1 MKWLKCHIEPKQL
14 WQLVNE
20 ISLFETW
27 KIIESGWES
36 GLEVTIETSGIYRKN
51 TPVFWDLFYFMMS
64 NAQTALCVL
73 CSWCHCRKVLILNYF
88 IPISKNTSHLLL
100 RIKLTQV
107 GSHFFLSTFWS
118 LCSGGT
124 SFRSWKSGQHLNKHL
139 SVVSDLM
146 NFVPEYL
153 QKLLAW
159 EDHTPLENLFRHK
172 TSRSS
177 KF

>member
-88 IPISKNTSHLLL
+88 IPISKSTSHLLL

-107 GSHFFLSTFWS
+107 GSHFFLSTS
-118 LCSGGT
+118 
-124 SFRSWKSGQHLNKHL
+124 KKHFDPYVL
-139 SVVSDLM
+139 VEHPS
-146 NFVPEYL
+146 VPENHVSTWTNICL
-153 QKLLAW
+153 WCQIW
-159 EDHTPLENLFRHK
+159 WTLFLSTCRNY
-172 TSRSS
+172 
-177 KF
+177 